1 MGFWTFGTP
10 RATGADGHT
19 YLAASRVA
27 TIIASPPRPLRAP
40 IRTLMVVG
48 MCLRPGGSRW
58 QTAGMLL
65 PGDRLGPS
73 RIALATQK
81 PAAIAGIGFADLT
94 SGMDEHGAPSG
105 DEPAFA

>member
-1 MGFWTFGTP
+1 
-10 RATGADGHT
+10 
-19 YLAASRVA
+19 
-27 TIIASPPRPLRAP
+27 
-40 IRTLMVVG
+40 MVVG

-81 PAAIAGIGFADLT
+81 PVAIAGIGFADLT

-105 DEPAFA
+105 DEPAFAQGPPQRFSGLQTVVRW